1 MAKKNKKKMKK
12 SVKIILIIAIVAV
25 VVAGV
30 LVGLRFFLHKDKNQ
44 TQIYTVN
51 KEVYENVIEISG
63 TVSAAQQQTLNA
75 LGAGTVKAVY
85 VKEGDT
91 VKKGDI
97 LVQLDDSEEVY
108 NLEKHDYNMA
118 TTKLNG
124 SPRDLSLMET
134 QRVALVQKIADRK
147 VVASFDGVI
156 VEMNAVEGNSVK
168 AGDKIGT
175 LVNLDYLTAEVEIA
189 ETDVAKL
196 QVGLPVILDFNA
208 SDKQGNG
215 YVTGWPAIGELTN
228 RGASIVRAQ
237 IRIDD
242 YPEEILPN
250 YSFTGK
256 IQIEEP
262 VETITVERYAIG
274 YDDDGQAYVVLARG
288 NQKINVEVQ
297 QYGREY
303 VKVLSGLSGGEIL
316 LQSSEIPKSGS
327 AASRN
332 RQGSGSMPD
341 FGSGGFPSGMP
352 GGSGSSS
359 GSGRSSGSGSSRS
372 SGGSSG
378 GGGMPSFGGGGMPF

>member
-1 MAKKNKKKMKK
+1 MTKKSKKKMKK
-12 SVKIILIIAIVAV
+12 SVKIILILAIVAV

-30 LVGLRFFLHKDKNQ
+30 LIGLRFFLHKDSNQ

-75 LGAGTVKAVY
+75 LGAGTVMKIY
-85 VKEGDT
+85 VKEGDK

-134 QRVALVQKIADRK
+134 QRVSLVQKIADRK
-147 VVASFDGVI
+147 VVAAFDGVI
-156 VEMNAVEGNSVK
+156 VELNAVEGNSVK

-228 RGASIVRAQ
+228 RGASVVKAQ

-242 YPEEILPN
+242 YPSEILPN

-274 YDDDGQAYVVLARG
+274 YDDDGQAYVILARG
-288 NQKINVEVQ
+288 GQKVNVEVE
-297 QYGREY
+297 QYGRNY
-303 VKVLSGLSGGEIL
+303 VKVLSGLSGGEML
-316 LQSSEIPKSGS
+316 LQAGEIPKSGS
-327 AASRN
+327 AANRN
-332 RQGSGSMPD
+332 RNQQGGMPD
-341 FGSGGFPSGMP
+341 FGGSMPNFGG
-352 GGSGSSS
+352 
-359 GSGRSSGSGSSRS
+359 S
-372 SGGSSG
+372 SGGSSSGRSGSNSNSRSGGSSGG

>member
-1 MAKKNKKKMKK
+1 MKKKNGKKMKK

-30 LVGLRFFLHKDKNQ
+30 LVGLRFFLHKDSNQ

-91 VKKGDI
+91 VKKGDV

-147 VVASFDGVI
+147 VVAAFDGVI
-156 VEMNAVEGNSVK
+156 VELNAVEGNSVK
-168 AGDKIGT
+168 SGDKIGT

-215 YVTGWPAIGELTN
+215 YVTGWPAIGELTS
-228 RGASIVRAQ
+228 RGASVVKAQ

-242 YPEEILPN
+242 YPSEILPN

-274 YDDDGQAYVVLARG
+274 YDDDGQAYVIMARG
-288 NQKINVEVQ
+288 NQKVNVEVE
-297 QYGREY
+297 QYGRNY
-303 VKVLSGLSGGEIL
+303 VKVLSGLSGGEML

-327 AASRN
+327 AANRN
-332 RQGSGSMPD
+332 RNQQGGMPD
-341 FGSGGFPSGMP
+341 FG
-352 GGSGSSS
+352 GGSMPNFG
-359 GSGRSSGSGSSRS
+359 GS
-372 SGGSSG
+372 SGGSSGRSGGSSGG

>member
-1 MAKKNKKKMKK
+1 MAKKNGKKMKK
-12 SVKIILIIAIVAV
+12 SVKIILILAIVAV

-30 LVGLRFFLHKDKNQ
+30 LIGLRFFLHKDKNQ
-44 TQIYTVN
+44 VQIYTVN

-75 LGAGTVKAVY
+75 LGAGTVMKIY

-134 QRVALVQKIADRK
+134 QRVSLVQKIADRK
-147 VVASFDGVI
+147 VVAAFDGVI
-156 VEMNAVEGNSVK
+156 VELNVSEGNSVK

-175 LVNLDYLTAEVEIA
+175 LVNLDYLTAEVEIP

-196 QVGLPVILDFNA
+196 QVGLPVILEFSA
-208 SDKQGNG
+208 SETQGNG

-228 RGASIVRAQ
+228 RGASVVKAQ

-242 YPEEILPN
+242 YPKEILPN

-274 YDDDGQAYVVLARG
+274 YDDDGQAYVTLARG
-288 NQKINVEVQ
+288 GQKINVEVE
-297 QYGREY
+297 QYGRNY
-303 VKVLSGLSGGEIL
+303 VKVLSGLKGGEVV
-316 LQSSEIPKSGS
+316 LQSGEVPKSGS
-327 AASRN
+327 AASRSRN
-332 RQGSGSMPD
+332 QQGSMPD
-341 FGSGGFPSGMP
+341 FGSGGFPG
-352 GGSGSSS
+352 GGSFPSGGSSGGSS
-359 GSGRSSGSGSSRS
+359 GSGRS

-378 GGGMPSFGGGGMPF
+378 GGGMPSFGGGMPF